1 MAYREIETM
10 TGDLRATKNDIGA
23 FLTVDDN
30 CNLIWTN
37 SRVTA
42 SGGIWEYNVIED
54 DSYVIL
60 PQAKLNVGL
69 CIAIMRGKTSKPR
82 DSGHGTVPSKA
93 NPKIILLPYNA
104 NAGTSK
110 EPEYDYIHGGPN
122 VYCSSGISWNFSTK
136 SFDETNMEFDEYSS
150 LILKSVYVGEGKYS
164 WVIINGVGLWNAESL
179 NEEPLMYAE
188 AMKGRT
194 PFNVSVQTS
203 SITSL
208 SAGVSN
214 TDTQFVPIEAIN
226 SLGLDVISENGGSA
240 GGSSKLL
247 PQSNVKK
254 TNGEFL
260 SPNSYLIG
268 RFPSETTARNTQFNE
283 FSEANVNVIGVSN
296 GWSSDTT
303 KYTKVNINSLDS
315 AVNWLGYVFDDASS
329 ETWWEDNGS
338 KCFSKKL
345 GLRAKGD
352 KTLADYKNTSAVQVV
367 VNVPLSE
374 IVLQNQAEKTSLR
387 TLYAMIQSYIESEIS
402 SSSGLINVFKVP
414 GTVFSANDPSL
425 LESDIAILS
434 SSLANANQ
442 NQGLGYGSILGIHL
456 TDADVTNGNFNLVFE
471 FFYDAAD
478 ENGQQFDSLDAFKQF
493 AGDSNEYCLIN
504 FIGIEQLKNAS
515 ISPEVG
521 FEQFAVAR
529 LGARGY
535 FDARFSN
542 PTIIADAYIDASA
555 QSDQE
560 HPNYVGIVVGDGSFK
575 EIGNYYSETKTT
587 FFDGVGRYY
596 PADDTTKTVIDYSV
610 GFNDAVEL
618 EVDGG
623 LKARLVID
631 WSNSQW
637 QFNGTMRFQGDEY
650 VCSKNA
656 AFSEQPVDL
665 DFYQKGLVTFR
676 MKEAIQIQHNGLIRL
691 PWFVSES
698 IDNEKEANVT
708 ISHYKTVV
716 HQSGAIETLMNYR
729 CGWERAESEWT
740 IKAYTDGTECD
751 GLISDYTGISEG
763 SEVISPSKQCIVPSH
778 AMQRT
783 ISPIAFYR
791 SGSLDDASKAPK
803 AILPYLAEENIRY
816 FSTQWSSINGKLN
829 YTDGSNVTESKVAIN
844 DFCQLV
850 FTPKSTGTLV
860 CDIEAPID
868 LGQSSTGYLIL
879 KQNLQNGIENSEVYG
894 DYVFVKDSGA
904 NINAFQNNGT
914 NTLKIH
920 FTDRVVSQRKI
931 RYTIFIYDAPWTNGT
946 ITEKNALIYMA
957 QNSAIARYR
966 PGASKQ
972 SLGYAGMNDLKTL
985 FESNGGNYKG
995 AWQFDAGDNA
1005 KSMTSI
1011 FPNRIFSEP
1020 DAYTRDDVDWT
1031 DLDFDKFK
1039 TLMFNT
1045 TGNRINSPKTA
1056 NLGSTFS
1063 FYAYVLKELI

>member
-42 SGGIWEYNVIED
+42 SGGIWEYNVVED
-54 DSYVIL
+54 DSYIIL

-110 EPEYDYIHGGPN
+110 EPDYDYIHGGPN
-122 VYCSSGISWNFSTK
+122 VYCSSGITWNFSTK

-150 LILKSVYVGEGKYS
+150 LMLKSVYVGEGKYS

-188 AMKGRT
+188 AMKGRV

-203 SITSL
+203 SVASL
-208 SAGVSN
+208 SAGISN

-226 SLGLDVISENGGSA
+226 SHGLDVIPEKNA
-240 GGSSKLL
+240 PDRTSKLL
-247 PQSNVKK
+247 PQSNIKK
-254 TNGEFL
+254 PDGGFL

-296 GWSSDTT
+296 GWSSDST
-303 KYTKVNINSLDS
+303 KYTKVNINSLDPY
-315 AVNWLGYVFDDASS
+315 VNWLGYVFDDSS
-329 ETWWEDNGS
+329 SGTWWQDNGD

-352 KTLADYKNTSAVQVV
+352 KTLADYRNTSVVQAI
-367 VNVPLSE
+367 VNVPLSG
-374 IVLQNQAEKTSLR
+374 IVLQNQVEKSALR
-387 TLYAMIQSYIESEIS
+387 NLYAMIQSYIESEKS

-414 GTVFSANDPSL
+414 GTIFSADDSLL
-425 LESDIAILS
+425 LESDITVLS
-434 SSLANANQ
+434 SSLANATQ

-456 TDADVTNGNFNLVFE
+456 TETDVINGNFNLVFE

-478 ENGQQFDSLDAFKQF
+478 ENGAQFASLDDFKQF
-493 AGDSNEYCLIN
+493 AGDSNEYCLVN
-504 FIGIEQLKNAS
+504 FIGVEQLKNAS

-535 FDARFSN
+535 FNVGSSN

-555 QSDQE
+555 QNNKQS
-560 HPNYVGIVVGDGSFK
+560 PNYIGVVVGDGSFK
-575 EIGNYYSETKTT
+575 DIGNQFASTTTT
-587 FFDGVGRYY
+587 FFDGMGRYY
-596 PADDTTKTVIDYSV
+596 PADNTTKTVIDYSV
-610 GFNDAVEL
+610 GFNEAVGL
-618 EVDGG
+618 EDDGG

-631 WSNSQW
+631 WANSQW
-637 QFNGTMRFQGDEY
+637 QFNGKMKFQGAEY

-665 DFYQKGLVTFR
+665 DFYQKDVNVFR
-676 MKEAIQIQHNGLIRL
+676 MKEAIHIQHNGLIRL
-691 PWFVSES
+691 PWFVSEF
-698 IDNEKEANVT
+698 IDNDKEANVT
-708 ISHYKTVV
+708 ITHYKTIV
-716 HQSGAIETLMNYR
+716 HQSGAIETLVNYR

-751 GLISDYTGISEG
+751 GLISDYTSISEG
-763 SEVISPSKQCIVPSH
+763 SEVISPSKQCIVPCH
-778 AMQRT
+778 AMQKT
-783 ISPIAFYR
+783 VSPSVFYR
-791 SGSLDDASKAPK
+791 SGSIDDVSKAPK

-816 FSTQWSSINGKLN
+816 FSTQWSSLNGRLN
-829 YTDGSNVTESKVAIN
+829 YIDGLNTTDSKVAIN

-850 FTPKSTGTLV
+850 FKPKSSGTLV
-860 CDIEAPID
+860 CNIEAPID
-868 LGQSSTGYLIL
+868 LGQSSTGYLVL

-894 DYVFVKDSGA
+894 DYVFIKDSGA

-920 FTDRVVSQRKI
+920 FTDTVVSQRKV

-946 ITEKNALIYMA
+946 VTEKNELIYMA
-957 QNSAIARYR
+957 QNSAIARCR
-966 PGASKQ
+966 PGASKRG
-972 SLGYAGMNDLKTL
+972 LGYAGMNDLKTL
-985 FESNGGNYKG
+985 FESDDGNHKG

-1011 FPNRIFSEP
+1011 FANRIFNEP

-1039 TLMFNT
+1039 ALMFNT
-1045 TGNRINSPKTA
+1045 TDNRINSPKTA

-1063 FYAYVLKELI
+1063 FHAYVLKELI